1 MYLFPYSMLLFSL
14 ISLCAF
20 PLPACAMPAITC
32 HCFTER
38 VYDASRPAAA
48 DAYFLAAVQNTFF
61 AIVFDTDKKSIVMKK
76 QQVCSADDLWIA
88 HWIAAQTGKNPDT
101 LLQSRSRGDSWK
113 QVATALR
120 IPPKAA
126 GTRFMSVLNAHG
138 PVGQLS
144 EAVVDAIIVK
154 EQLVGEQELADVR
167 RVGATNQE
175 LIIAI
180 LVGAGSGQPVR
191 RVYQT
196 VKSGT
201 STWGALLTSARIDV
215 NRLQYEMVRILKI
228 RHI

>member
-1 MYLFPYSMLLFSL
+1 
-14 ISLCAF
+14 
-20 PLPACAMPAITC
+20 
-32 HCFTER
+32 
-38 VYDASRPAAA
+38 
-48 DAYFLAAVQNTFF
+48 
-61 AIVFDTDKKSIVMKK
+61 
-76 QQVCSADDLWIA
+76 
-88 HWIAAQTGKNPDT
+88 
-101 LLQSRSRGDSWK
+101 
-113 QVATALR
+113 
-120 IPPKAA
+120 
-126 GTRFMSVLNAHG
+126 MSVLNAHG